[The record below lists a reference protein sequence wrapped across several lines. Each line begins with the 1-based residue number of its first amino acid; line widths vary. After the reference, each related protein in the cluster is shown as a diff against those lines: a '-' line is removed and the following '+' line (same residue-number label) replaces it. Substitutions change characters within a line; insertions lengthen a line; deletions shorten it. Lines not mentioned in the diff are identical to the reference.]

1 MMKRFGLIGVAGYI
15 APRHIVAIKETNN
28 QLIVGMDVND
38 SVGLLDSFFP
48 EAEFFTEFEMFA
60 AFLSDE
66 KLAGRSFDFIAIC
79 SPNHLHVPH
88 IKFAISNGVNVIC
101 EKPLVLHASDL
112 NIISSYEKIYG
123 AKVNTILQLRLHPS
137 ILSMRQKVLSSSSN
151 KAFDVELTYI
161 TCRGKWYAE
170 SWKGFEEKSG
180 GVATNIGIHLFDMLN
195 FIFGTPLHH
204 EVHYR
209 DLSTISGRSHYKQ
222 ATVNWFLSI
231 SRKHLPMSAVEDE
244 KSTYRSITI
253 DGEDIE
259 FSNGFTDL
267 HTESYVNILSGNGY
281 GVEANKGAIET
292 VEHVRKAEIVGYPN
306 LPHSFLKSDA

>member
-66 KLAGRSFDFIAIC
+66 KLAGRSLDFIAIC

-253 DGEDIE
+253 DW
-259 FSNGFTDL
+259 
-267 HTESYVNILSGNGY
+267 NI
-281 GVEANKGAIET
+281 
-292 VEHVRKAEIVGYPN
+292 RCCN
-306 LPHSFLKSDA
+306 LGI